1 MNLTGHGKGS
11 IYLTILLA
19 LLLTILPLP
28 AIIDPYRPDWLTLV
42 IVYWVIALPHRVNV
56 GTAWIAGLLLD
67 ILMGSTLGVRALA
80 LAIMAYVAAV
90 QFQKIRNFSVWQQ
103 AMVVGIISLLG
114 QLTVFWAEHL
124 FAVVTMNYRMFWSC
138 LSTTLLWPWVFLSLR
153 KLRRKFHIR

>member
-80 LAIMAYVAAV
+80 LAIMAYVAAM
-90 QFQKIRNFSVWQQ
+90 QFQKVRNFSVWQQ
-103 AMVVGIISLLG
+103 AVVVGIISLLG

>member
-19 LLLTILPLP
+19 LLLAIVPLP

-56 GTAWIAGLLLD
+56 GTAWIAGLSLD
-67 ILMGSTLGVRALA
+67 ILLGSTLGVRALA
-80 LAIMAYVAAV
+80 LAIMAYVAAM

-103 AMVVGIISLLG
+103 AVVVGIISLLG

-138 LSTTLLWPWVFLSLR
+138 LTTTLLWPWVFLLLR
-153 KLRRKFHIR
+153 KIRRKFHIR

>member
-80 LAIMAYVAAV
+80 LAIMAYVAAM
-90 QFQKIRNFSVWQQ
+90 QFQKVRNFSVWQQ
-103 AMVVGIISLLG
+103 AVVVGIISLLG
-114 QLTVFWAEHL
+114 QLTVFWSEHL

>member
-80 LAIMAYVAAV
+80 LAIMAYVAAM
-90 QFQKIRNFSVWQQ
+90 QFQKVRNLSVWQQ
-103 AMVVGIISLLG
+103 AVVVGIISLLG

>member
-67 ILMGSTLGVRALA
+67 ILMGSTPGVRALA
-80 LAIMAYVAAV
+80 LAIMAYVAAM
-90 QFQKIRNFSVWQQ
+90 QFQKVRNFSVWQQ
-103 AMVVGIISLLG
+103 AVVVGIISLLG

>member
-80 LAIMAYVAAV
+80 LAIMAYVAAM
-90 QFQKIRNFSVWQQ
+90 QFQKVRNFSVWQQ
-103 AMVVGIISLLG
+103 AVVVGIISLLG

-124 FAVVTMNYRMFWSC
+124 FAVVTINYRMFWSC
-138 LSTTLLWPWVFLSLR
+138 LCTTLLWPWVFLSLR

>member
-19 LLLTILPLP
+19 LLLAIVPLP
-28 AIIDPYRPDWLTLV
+28 AIIDPYRPDWLVLV
-42 IVYWVIALPHRVNV
+42 VLYWVIALPHRVNV
-56 GTAWIAGLLLD
+56 GTAWIAGLSLD
-67 ILMGSTLGVRALA
+67 ILLGSTLGVRALA
-80 LAIMAYVAAV
+80 MAIMAYVAAM

-103 AMVVGIISLLG
+103 AVVVGIITLLG

-138 LSTTLLWPWVFLSLR
+138 LSTTLLWPWVFLLLR
-153 KLRRKFHIR
+153 KMRRKYHIR

>member
-19 LLLTILPLP
+19 LLLAIVPLP
-28 AIIDPYRPDWLTLV
+28 AILDPYRPDWLVLV
-42 IVYWVIALPHRVNV
+42 VLYWVIALPHRVNV
-56 GTAWIAGLLLD
+56 GTAWIAGLSLD
-67 ILMGSTLGVRALA
+67 ILLGSTLGVRALA
-80 LAIMAYVAAV
+80 MAIMAYVAAM

-103 AMVVGIISLLG
+103 AVVVGIITLLG

-138 LSTTLLWPWVFLSLR
+138 LSTTLLWPWVFLLLR
-153 KLRRKFHIR
+153 KMRRKYHIR

>member
-80 LAIMAYVAAV
+80 LAIMAYVAAM
-90 QFQKIRNFSVWQQ
+90 QFQKVRNFSVWQQ
-103 AMVVGIISLLG
+103 AVVVGIISLLG

-138 LSTTLLWPWVFLSLR
+138 LSSTLLWPWVFLSLR

>member
-80 LAIMAYVAAV
+80 LAIMAYVAAM
-90 QFQKIRNFSVWQQ
+90 QFQKVRNFSVWQQ
-103 AMVVGIISLLG
+103 AVVVGI
-114 QLTVFWAEHL
+114 TA
-124 FAVVTMNYRMFWSC
+124 C
-138 LSTTLLWPWVFLSLR
+138 
-153 KLRRKFHIR
+153 